1 MTRRVSTLTQKGQVT
16 IPKGLRDNLGL
27 QPHDRI
33 TFAVQDGYATL
44 RRLPRLEEVVGSLP
58 SLASLGLDM
67 TVEEA
72 IELAREEWAH
82 ELVEKMKDW

>member
-1 MTRRVSTLTQKGQVT
+1 MGRITTVTSKGQVT
-16 IPKGLRDNLGL
+16 IPKEVRDRLDL

-33 TFAVQDGYATL
+33 TFGVEDGFATL
-44 RRLPRLEEVVGSLP
+44 RRLPRLEEIAGSLP

-72 IELAREEWAH
+72 IEMAKEERAQ
-82 ELVEKMKDW
+82 ELFEKMKTW

>member
-1 MTRRVSTLTQKGQVT
+1 MSRATTLTSKGQVT
-16 IPKGLRDNLGL
+16 IPKEVREKLGL

-33 TFAVQDGYATL
+33 TFVVEDGYATL
-44 RRLPRLEEVVGSLP
+44 RRLPRLEEIAGSLP

-72 IELAREEWAH
+72 IDLANEERAQELF
-82 ELVEKMKDW
+82 EKMKTW

>member
-1 MTRRVSTLTQKGQVT
+1 MTRVTTLTSKGQVT
-16 IPKGLRDNLGL
+16 IPKEVRDKLDL

-33 TFAVQDGYATL
+33 TFVVVDGYATL

-72 IELAREEWAH
+72 IDLAKEERAQA
-82 ELVEKMKDW
+82 LFEKMKSW